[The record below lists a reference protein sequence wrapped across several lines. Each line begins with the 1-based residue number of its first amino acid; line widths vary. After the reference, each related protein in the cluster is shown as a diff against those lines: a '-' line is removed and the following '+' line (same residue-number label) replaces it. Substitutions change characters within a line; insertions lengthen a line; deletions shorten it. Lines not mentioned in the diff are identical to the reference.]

1 MSLASWW
8 DDEKGVK
15 YEEIFIRMTVFVFDR
30 ECMRWQ
36 GRQKLKESWTE
47 LIGLPDSDCEPSKSV
62 VKISLFEVNLTMKP
76 VPNLIM

>member
-36 GRQKLKESWTE
+36 GRQKLRVVDRAYR
-47 LIGLPDSDCEPSKSV
+47 IARFGLRT
-62 VKISLFEVNLTMKP
+62 VKKCSENFTF
-76 VPNLIM
+76 